1 MDERAIKRIVITL
14 LVAIAIIML
23 AKFMLTKTYTNLNK
37 AADVTKQ
44 SVIQQQT
51 PTPSDEATTI
61 EMPVNV
67 SSVEDISASA
77 VESTAR

>member
-37 AADVTKQ
+37 AADVKKQ

-61 EMPVNV
+61 EMPVTV

>member
-37 AADVTKQ
+37 AADVKKQ
-44 SVIQQQT
+44 SAIQQQT

-61 EMPVNV
+61 EMPVTV